1 MKEDTDKEFKAA
13 IDECAAEV
21 ERMLKPRQPEPQA
34 GPKGW
39 RRYVVGILV

>member
-1 MKEDTDKEFKAA
+1 MNEYTDKEFAA
-13 IDECAAEV
+13 VVDECAAEV
-21 ERMLKPRQPEPQA
+21 ERMLKPRPEPQA